1 MRQTSRHLLW
11 RAWRPR
17 LTVHPVTTMTLALAV
32 LTSGC
37 PAWEPIVLVPV
48 DEPVVSRVGISPQ
61 ADAVA
66 EASRSVR
73 DAHVTAILHA
83 RHAELRALNN
93 DSMRGAE
100 DRTGAGGGAGAMSPV
115 VSRPATR
122 SPPRLVN
129 LNTASS
135 GQLQRLPRVGPATA
149 RNIIAHRPYATVD
162 ELRRVPGIGAATLE
176 QLRPLVA
183 IE

>member
-100 DRTGAGGGAGAMSPV
+100 DRTGAGGGAGA
-115 VSRPATR
+115 VSRAWQAAVPVAVGRGTGTSAR
-122 SPPRLVN
+122 QRPK
-129 LNTASS
+129 TS
-135 GQLQRLPRVGPATA
+135 GQRG
-149 RNIIAHRPYATVD
+149 
-162 ELRRVPGIGAATLE
+162 
-176 QLRPLVA
+176 
-183 IE
+183 